1 MEAKAAAKEDTERV
15 IGGKEAGE
23 VFEAS
28 GVKVKAD
35 EVQKV
40 VHRLVPE
47 ACAGVFGKAIVR
59 TERTAGSVM
68 KDRPW
73 KSLRIQNA
81 ENERAIRSVVCRSS
95 SNRRLRSCPSS

>member
-1 MEAKAAAKEDTERV
+1 MEAKAAAKEGAERV
-15 IGGKEAGE
+15 NGGKEAGE

-40 VHRLVPE
+40 AHRLVPE
-47 ACAGVFGKAIVR
+47 ACAGVFRKASVR
-59 TERTAGSVM
+59 TEKTAGSVM
-68 KDRPW
+68 KYRPW

-81 ENERAIRSVVCRSS
+81 ENERAIRSVVCRSNK
-95 SNRRLRSCPSS
+95 NRRRR